1 MSSFN
6 SHASNCYQNVIL
18 VPLSTPTQLPKA
30 VQERRDSQLAEIPA
44 NLQERRGSTVSQT
57 LYFELTFMVFYFSQL
72 SLMFPTRNSRLLRF
86 HDLNISRHT
95 QKFMP
100 VDFFLASASVRAF
113 PTSSES
119 NRRYVMDSVIRNTNV
134 ILTQFVKSIYL
145 FFPAGLNSV
154 PQSLNTLLHC

>member
-1 MSSFN
+1 MSF
-6 SHASNCYQNVIL
+6 L

-57 LYFELTFMVFYFSQL
+57 LYFELTFMVFNFSQL

-100 VDFFLASASVRAF
+100 VDFFSR
-113 PTSSES
+113 P
-119 NRRYVMDSVIRNTNV
+119 
-134 ILTQFVKSIYL
+134 
-145 FFPAGLNSV
+145 
-154 PQSLNTLLHC
+154 PQSEPFQLHLNLIAVT